1 MNRIIRKDVRFTLLI
16 MNKKLFSPERGRIA
30 LLTNERITEILGF
43 AIQVKELYVNKQKSE
58 PNHPKGCQVHSFN
71 LWIF

>member
-1 MNRIIRKDVRFTLLI
+1 MLRFTLQT
-16 MNKKLFSPERGRIA
+16 MNKKLFSPGRGE
-30 LLTNERITEILGF
+30 NRITEILGF
-43 AIQVKELYVNKQKSE
+43 AIRVKMLYVNKKKSE